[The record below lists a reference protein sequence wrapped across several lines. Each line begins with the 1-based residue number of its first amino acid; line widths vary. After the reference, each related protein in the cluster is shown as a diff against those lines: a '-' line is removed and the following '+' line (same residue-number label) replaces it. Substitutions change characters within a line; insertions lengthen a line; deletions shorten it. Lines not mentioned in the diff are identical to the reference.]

1 MKTGDI
7 LKLID
12 SPSLDWMYDYLD
24 KTFEVVDFTS
34 EDGLKLLVV
43 DSSPAWYWQVSKE
56 NFVLK

>member
-1 MKTGDI
+1 
-7 LKLID
+7 
-12 SPSLDWMYDYLD
+12 MYDYLD